1 MAMIEST
8 LTAVVPAPPER
19 VWELVTDLSR
29 WDWRSD
35 LERIDL
41 GEEGNFSETDKS
53 GVITGFTITKWDIP
67 SRWEFDLEN
76 ENLTGSWTGLFRA
89 VPEGTEV
96 TLTEVVSPKK
106 TWMLPFVKG
115 FLKKQQ
121 NAYLEDLRRALAD
134 PDR

>member
-67 SRWEFDLEN
+67 SVRGQDN
-76 ENLTGSWTGLFRA
+76 
-89 VPEGTEV
+89 
-96 TLTEVVSPKK
+96 
-106 TWMLPFVKG
+106 
-115 FLKKQQ
+115 
-121 NAYLEDLRRALAD
+121 
-134 PDR
+134 